1 VSRRPSPRDG
11 ARSGDL
17 LTERRRPELSDIDLA
32 PTDTLV
38 ALMIDESRT
47 VADALEQA
55 SPAIVAAVDA
65 VAGAL
70 LRGGRLIYVGAGTA
84 GRLGVMDAAECGPT
98 FSSPPGQVV
107 GLLAGGADAFRAPAE
122 QAEDADGDGA
132 AAIDALEVR
141 AGDVVVGITASG
153 RTPYV
158 LGAIDRARERGATT
172 VGIACN
178 PDAALSARVD
188 HPVETVVGPELIAGS
203 TRLKAGTAQKL
214 VLNMLSTISMIRLG
228 RTFGNLMVEV
238 RATNE
243 KLRSRAVRIV
253 EEATGAD
260 HDAAHRALSA
270 ADGEIKVAI
279 LMVLRDVGAAEAR
292 RRLEAAGSQLRAAL
306 ELG

>member
-1 VSRRPSPRDG
+1 MTSPPPHDG
-11 ARSGDL
+11 ERAGDL

-32 PTDTLV
+32 STERLV
-38 ALMIDESRT
+38 GLMIDEGRAVSE
-47 VADALEQA
+47 ALEHA
-55 SPAIVAAVDA
+55 SDGIVAAVDA

-84 GRLGVMDAAECGPT
+84 GRLAVMDAAECGPT

-107 GLLAGGADAFRAPAE
+107 GLLAGGDDAFGAAAE
-122 QAEDADGDGA
+122 PAEDADDDGA
-132 AAIDALEVR
+132 AAIDRLQV
-141 AGDVVVGITASG
+141 GVDDVVVGVTASG

-158 LGAIDRARERGATT
+158 LGAVDRARERGATT

-178 PDAALSARVD
+178 PGAALSARVD
-188 HPVETVVGPELIAGS
+188 HAVEIVVGPELIAGS

-243 KLRSRAVRIV
+243 KLRARAVRIV

-260 HDAAHRALSA
+260 HAAARRALSA

-279 LMVLRDVGAAEAR
+279 LMVLRDVGAEEAR
-292 RRLEAAGSQLRAAL
+292 RRLEATGRQLRRAL
-306 ELG
+306 ETG